1 MTQRPRTRG
10 LSLTAFG
17 AAVLLMSY
25 AVPAS
30 ATFPNGEFSG
40 VTLTPATPAAPTT
53 ATITISPP
61 GIESVT
67 GSLDIRFM
75 LGFASSTRSVAM
87 LCTAAQGV
95 AGQCPA
101 GSLVGTGTVT
111 VGSTLGM
118 ASVVPL
124 TLALGA
130 PSQPGDIG
138 TIYLYSDAGGHL
150 ASTGARLFTG
160 TNAGPEL
167 RVADVSRLVVLSPG
181 FRIEG
186 LTLTLH
192 SMRTITTTKHIRQAV
207 GTGKRR
213 RYRLVTKRFRTVYS
227 LLTTPPLCAG
237 PWTGETAMTL
247 NAEANMEAFV
257 IPCTSGTAGAP

>member
-1 MTQRPRTRG
+1 MTQRPRMRRV
-10 LSLTAFG
+10 LLTAFG
-17 AAVLLMSY
+17 AAVLLMLF

-30 ATFPNGEFSG
+30 ATLPNGEFSG
-40 VTLTPATPAAPTT
+40 VMLTPATPAAPTT
-53 ATITISPP
+53 AAITISPP
-61 GIESVT
+61 GIESLT

-75 LGFASSTRSVAM
+75 LGFASSTRSVSM
-87 LCTAAQGV
+87 LCTAPQGA

-101 GSLVGTGTVT
+101 GALVGTGTVT

-118 ASVVPL
+118 TSVVPL

-130 PSQPGDIG
+130 PAQPGDIG

-150 ASTGARLFTG
+150 ASSGARLFTG

-167 RVADVSRLVVLSPG
+167 LLGDVSRLVVLNPG
-181 FRIEG
+181 FRVEG

-192 SMRTITTTKHIRQAV
+192 AVRTITATKYVRQVV
-207 GTGKRR
+207 GTGRR
-213 RYRLVTKRFRTVYS
+213 RKHRLVRKRFRTVYS

-247 NAEANMEAFV
+247 NAEANMAAFV
-257 IPCTSGTAGAP
+257 IPCTSGAAGAS